1 MRRTGQQPRILLEYA
16 GNSVPA
22 LACGLADG
30 AYAGSGLQHWV
41 RRLRPWGKV
50 RLEIVRKPKGQR
62 GFAVLPWRWI
72 VERTFAWLGRWRR
85 LKADYECLPET
96 TEALIHIAMIR
107 LMLRRLVSV

>member
-1 MRRTGQQPRILLEYA
+1 VKTFIWE
-16 GNSVPA
+16 PA
-22 LACGLADG
+22 ARAD
-30 AYAGSGLQHWV
+30 L
-41 RRLRPWGKV
+41 RRLDR
-50 RLEIVRKPKGQR
+50 ETARKPKGQR

-107 LMLRRLVSV
+107 LMLRRLVAV